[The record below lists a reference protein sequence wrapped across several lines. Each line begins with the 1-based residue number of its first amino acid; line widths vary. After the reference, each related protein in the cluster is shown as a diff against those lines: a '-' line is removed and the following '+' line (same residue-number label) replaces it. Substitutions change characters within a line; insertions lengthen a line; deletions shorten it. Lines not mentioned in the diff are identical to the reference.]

1 MKIGITASC
10 FDLLHA
16 GHCLMLKDA
25 KNQCDKLIVALQ
37 RDPSIDRPE
46 KNKPIQSLEERR
58 IQLEAVKYV
67 DEIVLYDTE
76 ADLLDILN
84 KIKPDVRVLGTDYI
98 NKDFTGKN
106 LNIELFYHERNH
118 SWSSSELRKRILK
131 ANG

>member
-84 KIKPDVRVLGTDYI
+84 KIKPDIRVLGTDYI

>member
-1 MKIGITASC
+1 
-10 FDLLHA
+10 
-16 GHCLMLKDA
+16 MLKDA

-58 IQLEAVKYV
+58 IQLESVKYV

-76 ADLLDILN
+76 ADLLEILN

-118 SWSSSELRKRILK
+118 PWSSSELRKRILK

>member
-118 SWSSSELRKRILK
+118 PWSSSELRKRILK

>member
-118 SWSSSELRKRILK
+118 PWSSSELRKRILK
-131 ANG
+131 ANE

>member
-1 MKIGITASC
+1 MKIAITASC

-58 IQLEAVKYV
+58 IQLESVKYV

-76 ADLLDILN
+76 ADLLEILN

-118 SWSSSELRKRILK
+118 PWSSSELRKRILK